1 MIAELQSRD
10 RSHLSFIRG
19 SVYAALRSVRAAGW
33 LCASYVVDVVAR
45 ACIEF
50 NIRCVGVFASVSAR
64 LPVMAGEGRGV
75 DSQRR
80 DGGDHALSR
89 RAMCLSLFRV
99 LTVLDYTPLS

>member
-64 LPVMAGEGRGV
+64 LPVMAGEGRGWTHSGV
-75 DSQRR
+75 TAATTHYHVERCASAYFECSQCSIIHR
-80 DGGDHALSR
+80 
-89 RAMCLSLFRV
+89 
-99 LTVLDYTPLS
+99 